1 MSNPAVEPVRSI
13 NWPASL
19 VFAITGF
26 IALVVAPWYGLT
38 HGYSLATVL
47 CATFLVAAN
56 GMSIT
61 AGYHRLWSHRAYEAH
76 WLVRLPL
83 LVFGTM
89 AIQNSVLIWS
99 ANHRVHH
106 RFCDNNDVDPYSAG
120 RGFWYSHIGWMLRNY
135 PSAEPDF
142 SLVKDLERD
151 PMLRFQ
157 HRYYLPLVLLTNF
170 GIPVALGL
178 YFGDFWGMLLLAGV
192 TRLVI
197 SHHVTFFINS
207 LAHMW
212 GTQPYNDRN
221 SAKDNPVLAF
231 LTYGEGY
238 HNFHHHFLHDYRNA
252 IRWWQWDPTK
262 WFIWALSKLGLT
274 HSLRRTPD
282 VTIQRAVV
290 EMQLRRLGAGA
301 AASADVDISESLAR
315 LAAPLRAR
323 VQQEV
328 EAFRATLAEW
338 SKVMDLRQQD
348 LAHFRERSKEIVA
361 ALREQRRRLAELV
374 AAAPVAAAA

>member
-1 MSNPAVEPVRSI
+1 MSNAARAPRMPI
-13 NWPASL
+13 NWPASIVFVTTLL
-19 VFAITGF
+19 VSLT
-26 IALVVAPWYGLT
+26 VVPWYGFV
-38 HGYSLATVL
+38 HGYPLATVL
-47 CATFLVAAN
+47 CAVFLIGAN

-76 WLVRLPL
+76 WIVRLPL

-89 AIQNSVLIWS
+89 ALQNSVLVWS

-106 RFCDNNDVDPYSAG
+106 RHCDDNARDPYSAG

-142 SLVKDLERD
+142 SLVKDLEKD
-151 PMLRFQ
+151 PMLAFQ
-157 HRYYLPLVLLTNF
+157 HRHYYLLTVLANV
-170 GIPVALGL
+170 GIPLLLGL
-178 YFGDFWGMLLLAGV
+178 VTGDVWGMLLLAGV
-192 TRLVI
+192 LRLVV

-212 GTQPYNDRN
+212 GSQPYNAGN
-221 SAKDNPVLAF
+221 SAKDNPIIAF

-262 WFIWALSKLGLT
+262 WLIWSLSKLGLA
-274 HSLRRTPD
+274 HGLRRTPD
-282 VTIQRAVV
+282 VAIQRAVV
-290 EMQLRRLGAGA
+290 EMQLRRLGIRA
-301 AASADVDISESLAR
+301 AATSTDVSECLSR
-315 LAAPLRAR
+315 LAAPLRAK

-328 EAFRATLAEW
+328 DAFRATLAEW
-338 SKVMDLRQQD
+338 SRVMDLRQQD
-348 LAHFRERSKEIVA
+348 LTRFRQRSQEIVE

-374 AAAPVAAAA
+374 AMAPTLAAA

>member
-1 MSNPAVEPVRSI
+1 
-13 NWPASL
+13 
-19 VFAITGF
+19 
-26 IALVVAPWYGLT
+26 
-38 HGYSLATVL
+38 
-47 CATFLVAAN
+47 
-56 GMSIT
+56 
-61 AGYHRLWSHRAYEAH
+61 
-76 WLVRLPL
+76 
-83 LVFGTM
+83 M
-89 AIQNSVLIWS
+89 AIQNSVLVWS

-106 RFCDNNDVDPYSAG
+106 RFCDDNDVDPYSAG

-135 PSAEPDF
+135 PSATPDF
-142 SLVKDLERD
+142 NLVKDLERD

-178 YFGDFWGMLLLAGV
+178 LFNDFWGMILLAGV

-221 SAKDNPVLAF
+221 SAKDNPFLAF

-262 WFIWALSKLGLT
+262 WFIWSLSKLGLT

-301 AASADVDISESLAR
+301 AATEGVDVSEGLAR

-348 LAHFRERSKEIVA
+348 LARFRERSQEIVA

-374 AAAPVAAAA
+374 AVAPVASAA

>member
-1 MSNPAVEPVRSI
+1 
-13 NWPASL
+13 
-19 VFAITGF
+19 
-26 IALVVAPWYGLT
+26 
-38 HGYSLATVL
+38 
-47 CATFLVAAN
+47 
-56 GMSIT
+56 MSIT
-61 AGYHRLWSHRAYEAH
+61 AGYHRLWSHRAYESH

-89 AIQNSVLIWS
+89 AIQNSVLVWS

-106 RFCDNNDVDPYSAG
+106 RFCDDNDVDPYSAG

-135 PSAEPDF
+135 PSATPDF
-142 SLVKDLERD
+142 NLVKDLERD

-157 HRYYLPLVLLTNF
+157 HQYYLPLVLLTNL
-170 GIPVALGL
+170 GIPIALGL

-262 WFIWALSKLGLT
+262 WFIWALSKFGLT

-338 SKVMDLRQQD
+338 AKVMDLRQQD

-374 AAAPVAAAA
+374 AAVPATATA